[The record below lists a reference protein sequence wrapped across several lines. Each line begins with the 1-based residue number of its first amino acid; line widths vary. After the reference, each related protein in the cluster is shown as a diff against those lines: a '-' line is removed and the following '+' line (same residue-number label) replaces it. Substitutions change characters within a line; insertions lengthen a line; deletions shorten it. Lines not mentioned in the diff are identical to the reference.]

1 MSKAERKGRI
11 FVDYLR
17 NARGATAVAAFSTRA
32 RPGATVSMP
41 LSWDEIA
48 ENIRPDRFNVATVP
62 AFLRERKD
70 DPWAQYWDL
79 HQTLTAEMRQT
90 FDADPARRQ

>member
-1 MSKAERKGRI
+1 MSKAERTGRI

-48 ENIRPDRFNVATVP
+48 ENIQPDRFNVATVP
-62 AFLRERKD
+62 ALLRERKD

-79 HQTLTAEMRQT
+79 HQSLTPEMRQT
-90 FDADPARRQ
+90 FNSDPPHRQ